1 MTDGLDTAPGI
12 LLSRDD
18 ADERILAD
26 LLTSVDRE
34 GKISQR
40 QLSAQLGVA
49 LGLVNAY
56 LKRCVKKGLIKVRNV
71 PPRRYVYYLTP
82 HGFREKARLTAEFL
96 AYSFASFRE
105 ARTQYSALMEL
116 ATARGWQSVALIGA
130 SDLTEIAILCAS
142 ERGINVTGV
151 IDASASKVKVIGL
164 PVVSTLNRLSQPC
177 DGFIIT
183 GIQKAQA
190 LYDDVVQAKGAER
203 VLVPPML
210 SVAPKRR
217 RGSR

>member
-1 MTDGLDTAPGI
+1 MTEGLDSAPGI
-12 LLSRDD
+12 LPNRDD
-18 ADERILAD
+18 ADERILAG
-26 LLTSVDRE
+26 LLASVDRE

-40 QLSAQLGVA
+40 QLAAQLGVA

-56 LKRCVKKGLIKVRNV
+56 LKRCVKKGLIKVRNA

-105 ARTQYSALMEL
+105 ARTQCSALMDI
-116 ATARGWQSVALIGA
+116 AAARGWQSVALIGA

-142 ERGINVTGV
+142 ERGINVTAV
-151 IDASASKVKVIGL
+151 IDDSVAKAKVIGV
-164 PVVSTLNRLSQPC
+164 PVVARLSILSPPC
-177 DGFIIT
+177 DGFMIT

-190 LYDDVVQAKGAER
+190 LYDEVVQAKGPDC

-210 SVAPKRR
+210 SIAPKRR
-217 RGSR
+217 RGGR